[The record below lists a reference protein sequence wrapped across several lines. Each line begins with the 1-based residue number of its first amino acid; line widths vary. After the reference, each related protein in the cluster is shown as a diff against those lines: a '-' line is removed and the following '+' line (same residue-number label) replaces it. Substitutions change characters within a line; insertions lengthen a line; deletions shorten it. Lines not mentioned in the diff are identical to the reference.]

1 MMKTAIELAASLSAR
16 YLDTKQMLPDELA
29 HEAAAMILHQ
39 AEQIEALEQAI
50 GLEPR
55 PKFTRFDVLV
65 IITAYEQGYGK
76 GFQDQGVPN
85 GYAQH
90 SPASQAWDLG
100 YEEGQMRLKQQ
111 NREPKQ

>member
-1 MMKTAIELAASLSAR
+1 MTTPTLLEASQALLKAA
-16 YLDTKQMLPDELA
+16 KQSVEWRLTGIGRPP
-29 HEAAAMILHQ
+29 
-39 AEQIEALEQAI
+39 EQLMQLEIEALEQAI

-76 GFQDQGVPN
+76 GLQDQGVPN

-111 NREPKQ
+111 NREPKP

>member
-1 MMKTAIELAASLSAR
+1 MTTLLEASQALLKAAKLSVKWRATGIGRPPEQLMMLE
-16 YLDTKQMLPDELA
+16 
-29 HEAAAMILHQ
+29 
-39 AEQIEALEQAI
+39 IEALEQAI

-76 GFQDQGVPN
+76 GLQDQGVPN

-90 SPASQAWDLG
+90 SPASQAWDFG

-111 NREPKQ
+111 NGDPKP